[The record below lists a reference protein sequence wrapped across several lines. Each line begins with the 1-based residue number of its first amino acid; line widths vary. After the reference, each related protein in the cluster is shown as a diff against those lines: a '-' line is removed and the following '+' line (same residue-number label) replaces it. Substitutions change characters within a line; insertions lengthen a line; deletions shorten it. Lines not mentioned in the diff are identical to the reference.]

1 VNQRRTTLSR
11 PGLVVYNLL
20 YWPYLVTT
28 SAILFVP
35 ALVIWSFTFW
45 GTHRRLLH
53 AYTSLWGAHYL
64 AWAPFA
70 SVRVEGRDRALR
82 GGPCVYV
89 SNHQSMVD
97 ILAAFALHLP
107 YLWVSK
113 VENFYTPFLGWTM
126 WLNRYVPLRR
136 GHLPSIRKMLRR
148 CEARLREGHSLF
160 VFPEGTRS
168 PDGDIQGFFRGAFWI
183 AARNDVPIVPVI
195 IEGTGGILPKRSFLI
210 APQPV
215 VAMILPPVHPRDFDG
230 DDRKLRDHVQ
240 GLMKRELSRLRGA
253 VPESDP
259 EQALAPRVEG
269 G

>member
-1 VNQRRTTLSR
+1 VSARGTTLSR
-11 PGLVVYNLL
+11 VGLVVYNVL
-20 YWPYLVTT
+20 YWPYLLGT
-28 SAILFVP
+28 SALLFVP
-35 ALVIWSFTFW
+35 ALLIWLVTFW
-45 GTHRRLLH
+45 QKRRRLLH

-70 SVRVEGRDRALR
+70 SVRVEGREQALR

-126 WLNRYVPLRR
+126 WLNRYVPVRR

-148 CEARLREGHSLF
+148 CEARLREGQSLF

-168 PDGDIQGFFRGAFWI
+168 PNGEVQRFFRGAFWI
-183 AARNDVPIVPVI
+183 AVRNDVPIVPVI

-210 APQPV
+210 APQAV
-215 VAMILPPVHPRDFDG
+215 VARILPPIHPRDFDKN
-230 DDRKLRDHVQ
+230 DRKLRDHVHDV
-240 GLMKRELSRLRGA
+240 MTRELGLLR
-253 VPESDP
+253 
-259 EQALAPRVEG
+259 APPA
-269 G
+269 